1 LSNNLVF
8 LFSRKEKQIGMLKR
22 LRSEDKTSLTSAL
35 VRIKE
40 STGRTFL
47 RKAVFLQRSQ
57 ELVAQ
62 LSALSR
68 SKPSPPEDPVAE
80 TATAAESGMLE
91 VEDNIFDLL
100 ALLKEDLKTQREL
113 DRHLHDT
120 LLEAAR
126 EKKWAGSPGERSL
139 MRKFVGFVEGRM
151 GALGV
156 TYGKL
161 EGLVGRMEGVER
173 GA

>member
-1 LSNNLVF
+1 
-8 LFSRKEKQIGMLKR
+8 MLKR

-62 LSALSR
+62 LSALLSR
-68 SKPSPPEDPVAE
+68 SKPSPPEDPE
-80 TATAAESGMLE
+80 TEAAAESGMVE

-100 ALLKEDLKTQREL
+100 ALLREDLKTQREL

-126 EKKWAGSPGERSL
+126 EKNWAGSPGERSL

>member
-1 LSNNLVF
+1 VF
-8 LFSRKEKQIGMLKR
+8 LFGRKEKQIAMLKR

-62 LSALSR
+62 LSALLSR
-68 SKPSPPEDPVAE
+68 SKPSPPEDPE
-80 TATAAESGMLE
+80 TEAAAESGMVEL
-91 VEDNIFDLL
+91 EDNIFDLL
-100 ALLKEDLKTQREL
+100 TLLREDLKTQREL

>member
-1 LSNNLVF
+1 
-8 LFSRKEKQIGMLKR
+8 MLKR

-62 LSALSR
+62 LSALLSR
-68 SKPSPPEDPVAE
+68 SKPSPPEDPEAE

-126 EKKWAGSPGERSL
+126 EKKWAGSAGERSL

-151 GALGV
+151 GALGT

>member
-1 LSNNLVF
+1 
-8 LFSRKEKQIGMLKR
+8 MLKR

-62 LSALSR
+62 LSALLSR
-68 SKPSPPEDPVAE
+68 SKPSPPEDPE
-80 TATAAESGMLE
+80 TEAAAESGMLE

-113 DRHLHDT
+113 DRHLHDP

>member
-1 LSNNLVF
+1 VF
-8 LFSRKEKQIGMLKR
+8 LFGRKETQIGMLKR
-22 LRSEDKTSLTSAL
+22 LRSEEKTSLTSAL
-35 VRIKE
+35 FRIKE

-62 LSALSR
+62 LSALLSR
-68 SKPSPPEDPVAE
+68 SKPGPSEDPEPE
-80 TATAAESGMLE
+80 TGAESSMVE

-126 EKKWAGSPGERSL
+126 EKRWAGSAGERSL

-156 TYGKL
+156 AYGRL
-161 EGLVGRMEGVER
+161 EGLVGRMEGVES
-173 GA
+173 GV

>member
-1 LSNNLVF
+1 VF
-8 LFSRKEKQIGMLKR
+8 LFGRKEKQIGMLKR
-22 LRSEDKTSLTSAL
+22 LRSEEKISLTSTL
-35 VRIKE
+35 LRIKE

-62 LSALSR
+62 LSAILSR
-68 SKPSPPEDPVAE
+68 SKPPSPSEDPE
-80 TATAAESGMLE
+80 TEAGAESGMVE

-120 LLEAAR
+120 LLDAAR

-151 GALGV
+151 GALGT
-156 TYGKL
+156 TYGRL
-161 EGLVGRMEGVER
+161 EGLVGKMEGVER

>member
-1 LSNNLVF
+1 
-8 LFSRKEKQIGMLKR
+8 MLKR

-62 LSALSR
+62 LSALLSR
-68 SKPSPPEDPVAE
+68 SKPSPEAE
-80 TATAAESGMLE
+80 TEAAAESGMLE

-100 ALLKEDLKTQREL
+100 ALLREDLKTQREL

-126 EKKWAGSPGERSL
+126 EKNWAGSPGERSL

-151 GALGV
+151 GALGT